1 MATNT
6 TADKIDPMIS
16 TTPVDDSSTKEQDAA
31 STPKPKA
38 TFLTKVGAFFGDWY
52 YLWEVLGIV
61 ISAGAILGICIV
73 VWRLDDK
80 PPPVWVRKVPFREQ
94 TFQLTIN
101 SLLSILSVFGSTCA
115 MIPVTK
121 GLGQLKYVWFL
132 EQDRKLADLE
142 MFDSAS
148 RGKLGSAQL
157 IWKLRFK

>member
-6 TADKIDPMIS
+6 TDKIDPAVS
-16 TTPVDDSSTKEQDAA
+16 TTPVASPTAEQDATT
-31 STPKPKA
+31 TPKSEA
-38 TFLTKVGAFFGDWY
+38 TFFTKIGAFFGDWY

-73 VWRLDDK
+73 VWHFDDK
-80 PPPVWVRKVPFREQ
+80 PPPVWVHKVPFREQ
-94 TFQLTIN
+94 NFQLTIN

-121 GLGQLKYVWFL
+121 GLGQLKYVWFM